1 MFIHIAIEEGRVRL
15 VGGDNETEGR
25 VEIYVQ
31 GQWGTVCD
39 DHWDIREATVVC
51 TQLGFLDAKSAETS
65 AEFGRGSEQIHL
77 DDIHCTG
84 SEDTLNNCPSRP
96 IGQHDCGHHE
106 DAGVRCNPCPLR
118 KCVLT

>member
-1 MFIHIAIEEGRVRL
+1 MFIHIAIEEGDVRL
-15 VGGDNETEGR
+15 AGGSYETEGR

-65 AEFGRGSEQIHL
+65 AEFGRGSGQIHF

-84 SEDTLNNCPSRP
+84 SEATLNNCPSRP
-96 IGQHDCGHHE
+96 IGQHDCSHYE

-118 KCVLT
+118 KCVLR